1 MVIPENYYIYISVFI
16 GLIYLVMIYFG
27 YKRGFLYELVSLV
40 YTALSLALA
49 WFASPVFASLFPLFD
64 ISKLNGQYELLDK
77 AFNLNKLLNTVAY
90 FLIIFLLMKLLYVFI
105 SLVVKFLNKIPVL
118 GSVNK
123 ALGACFG
130 VLNATVI
137 ALALS
142 MLLSLPLF
150 SNGKEVREKTILKYI
165 TGVSDDALSY
175 IVSLLSDSNIK
186 QDVDGIDIDS
196 YREDFKE
203 WLIHVSNANE

>member
-16 GLIYLVMIYFG
+16 GLIYLAMIYFG
-27 YKRGFLYELVSLV
+27 YKRGFLYELVSLI
-40 YTALSLALA
+40 YTALSLAVA
-49 WFASPVFASLFPLFD
+49 WFASPVFATLFPLID
-64 ISKLNGQYELLDK
+64 LSKLNSEYDLLDK

-105 SLVVKFLNKIPVL
+105 SLIVKSLNKIPVL

-150 SNGKEVREKTILKYI
+150 KNGNEVREKTILKYI

-186 QDVDGIDIDS
+186 QGVDGIDIDS
-196 YREDFKE
+196 YRQDFKE
-203 WLIHVSNANE
+203 WLISVSKADE